1 MAAKKENWWQR
12 IGNYAQIISAGMAV
26 FGFGAL
32 IYQLDEI
39 KDNNRATSARQVYLA
54 YADIQFKYP
63 QYADPDYVKLKSSAK
78 EVLSQ
83 YQAYVAYMLYACGE
97 VLQAFPKDSEWK
109 YSCSYDVVDHLP
121 FLCEKEKNDPEFMKT
136 FGLQT
141 QKFVTEEMTRNGI
154 VPPDCKARKT

>member
-1 MAAKKENWWQR
+1 MAAKKETWWQR
-12 IGNYAQIISAGMAV
+12 IGNFAQIISAGMAI

-39 KDNNRATSARQVYLA
+39 KDNNRATSARHVYLA

-63 QYADPDYVKLKSSAK
+63 QYADPDFAKLKSSAK
-78 EVLSQ
+78 ETLTQ

-97 VLQAFPKDSEWK
+97 VLYAFPKDSEWK

-121 FLCEKEKNDPEFMKT
+121 FLCEKEKTDPEFMKT

-141 QKFVTEEMTRNGI
+141 QKFVHEEMARYG
-154 VPPDCKARKT
+154 VAPPECKARKS